1 MFVGVGARRVRD
13 LFSSARNKSP
23 CIIFI
28 DEIDAIGGKRNDK
41 GANQTYRAT
50 LNQLLVEMDGFKE
63 DNGVIVIAATN
74 SPERL
79 DTALL
84 RPGRFDKHVNVPLP
98 DIGGRTEILEH
109 YAAKMKMS
117 KDIDYEQIARSTQG
131 FSGADLFNL
140 LNQAAVHS
148 AMKQMSSVS
157 MASLEWAKDKILM
170 GSERKTAIIEESTR
184 RLTAFHEAGH
194 ALVALKTDGS
204 EPIHKA
210 TIMPR
215 GRALGMVAQLQD
227 GDGTSY
233 SRKKML
239 ARLDV
244 CMGGRVAEELIFGAD
259 EVTGGAMNDI
269 QQASR
274 LARTMVA
281 QLGLSDS
288 IGAIDLSEATGRQ
301 KEEVEKEVKR
311 LLDESYARAKN
322 LLTTNRKELENLAK
336 GLLTYETLSGEE
348 VVKVMKGQ
356 KIDTKNRSQKPS
368 RQLKRIPKPVGSL
381 AGASAYESSHN
392 TKQSSTQ

>member
-1 MFVGVGARRVRD
+1 
-13 LFSSARNKSP
+13 
-23 CIIFI
+23 
-28 DEIDAIGGKRNDK
+28 
-41 GANQTYRAT
+41 
-50 LNQLLVEMDGFKE
+50 
-63 DNGVIVIAATN
+63 
-74 SPERL
+74 
-79 DTALL
+79 
-84 RPGRFDKHVNVPLP
+84 
-98 DIGGRTEILEH
+98 
-109 YAAKMKMS
+109 MS